1 MKYTNIIYE
10 KKGGIARITLN
21 RPQVL
26 NAMNRAMLEEMSLA
40 LYDVESNDEICV
52 LIITGAGR
60 AFCTGMDLGEVLRS
74 GTTVSDSDSLP
85 IPDNPAS
92 HPSICRRI
100 RNLPVP
106 TICAV
111 NGYSITGGL
120 ELTVACDIIL
130 ASENAQFGDTHARV
144 GLLPRGR
151 GLTQILQRRMAPNK
165 AREMTFTG
173 NFLSA
178 QEAWHFGLVNRVV
191 PGDDLQRIAEDMA
204 REIVSCHQPTLRKLK
219 YIMNEGEKTTL
230 EVGLM
235 LEAVVADTLRLTVA
249 GRSSMYGLSQP
260 ALSGVTR
267 EWCVQSMAG
276 RSPR

>member
-1 MKYTNIIYE
+1 MNYTNIIYE
-10 KKGGIARITLN
+10 KKDGIARITLN

-26 NAMNRAMLEEMSLA
+26 NAMNNAMLEEMSSA
-40 LYDVESNDEICV
+40 LSDIESNEEICV

-60 AFCTGMDLGEVLRS
+60 AFCTGMDLGEILGS
-74 GTTVSDSDSLP
+74 GTTVPGTNSQQIL
-85 IPDNPAS
+85 DNPAS
-92 HPSICRRI
+92 HPSLCRRI

-120 ELTVACDIIL
+120 ELTIACDIIL

-144 GLLPRGR
+144 GLLPRGG
-151 GLTQILQRRMAPNK
+151 GLTQILQRRMAPNR

-178 QEAWHFGLVNRVV
+178 QDAWHFGLVNRVV
-191 PGDDLQRIAEDMA
+191 PGDELLKVAEDMA

-219 YIMNEGEKTTL
+219 YLINEGEKTTL
-230 EVGLM
+230 EVSLL
-235 LEAVVADTLRLTVA
+235 LEALEGSNWRAPDPEEAQQRRKQVTERGKGQTKKPAD
-249 GRSSMYGLSQP
+249 S
-260 ALSGVTR
+260 
-267 EWCVQSMAG
+267 
-276 RSPR
+276 